1 MKTNWLMMIVIN
13 DNPGIINWVLQSQLV
28 IMVEVVHKIRWLQ
41 DVSKTFLDVH
51 SERVLKLGW
60 DICWF
65 SKFGN

>member
-1 MKTNWLMMIVIN
+1 M
-13 DNPGIINWVLQSQLV
+13 INWVLQSQLV

-65 SKFGN
+65 SKFGKLT